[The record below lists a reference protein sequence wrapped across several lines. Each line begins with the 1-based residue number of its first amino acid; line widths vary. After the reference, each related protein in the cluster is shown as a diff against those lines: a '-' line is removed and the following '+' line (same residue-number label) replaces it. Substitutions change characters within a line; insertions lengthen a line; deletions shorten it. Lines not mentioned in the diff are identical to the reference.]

1 MGIAAR
7 LPIGP
12 FTPADAAKLGIS
24 RSSLYRMVER
34 GDVEQL
40 RRGLFQ
46 RWDTE
51 PFDSDLLEAATRAPE
66 ATICLTAALAHHDL
80 VDAIPVATDLAL
92 PRSTYWPITSTA
104 IKWHSF
110 DRETFDVGRSV
121 IPVEGTGRT
130 IGLYSAPRSIAD
142 VLRLRGSEGYEIGI
156 EATRNWLRRR
166 GSHPADLTRIAD
178 QLPRASSTVRTALE
192 YLT

>member
-1 MGIAAR
+1 MRRAAR
-7 LPIGP
+7 LPAGP
-12 FTPADAAKLGIS
+12 FTPAEAAELGIS

-34 GDVEQL
+34 GEVQQIS
-40 RRGLFQ
+40 RGIFQ
-46 RWDTE
+46 RPDVE

-66 ATICLTAALAHHDL
+66 ATICLTSALAHHDL
-80 VDAIPVATDLAL
+80 VDAIPPATDLAL
-92 PRSTYWPITSTA
+92 ARGAYWPITSAA

-110 DRETFDVGRSV
+110 DRETFNLGRSV
-121 IPVEGTGRT
+121 IPIEGTSRK

-166 GSHPADLTRIAD
+166 GSNPADLMRIAD
-178 QLPRASSTVRTALE
+178 ELPRAGSTVRTALE

>member
-1 MGIAAR
+1 MGTAAR
-7 LPIGP
+7 LPTGP
-12 FTPADAAKLGIS
+12 FTSAEAAALGVS

-40 RRGLFQ
+40 SRGLFQ
-46 RWDTE
+46 RPDTE

-66 ATICLTAALAHHDL
+66 ATICLTSALAHHDL
-80 VDAIPVATDLAL
+80 VGAIPAVTDLAL
-92 PRSTYWPITSTA
+92 PRSAYQPIMSAA

-110 DRETFDVGRSV
+110 DRDTFDLGRTA
-121 IPVEGTGRT
+121 IPIEGTGRR
-130 IGLYSAPRSIAD
+130 IGLYSPPRSIAD
-142 VLRLRGSEGYEIGI
+142 VLRLRGTEGYEIGI

-166 GSHPADLTRIAD
+166 GSNPADLMRIAD
-178 QLPRASSTVRTALE
+178 QLPRASGTVRTALE